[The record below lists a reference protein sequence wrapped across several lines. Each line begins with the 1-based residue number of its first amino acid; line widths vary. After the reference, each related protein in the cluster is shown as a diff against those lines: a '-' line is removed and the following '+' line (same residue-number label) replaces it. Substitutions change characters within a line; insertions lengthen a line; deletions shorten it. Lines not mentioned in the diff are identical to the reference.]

1 MEKTDTGSHAGMA
14 GVVRPAGVAGSP
26 GVIENQQGS
35 PRGRGVVAGLVYVFE
50 QVMPDPFVLSLG
62 LTFVV
67 IVLAAWLAP
76 HGTLPVILTSW
87 YEGTFHILGFAL
99 QMILILAT
107 GYAIADAPIVQ
118 RGLRALASRVT
129 SPARAALLV
138 FPVVGVAAWL
148 NWGLGLIV
156 GALLSREIARRV
168 KVDFAWLV
176 AGSYSAWSVCN
187 SGLSSSIALSQASHG
202 NALNL
207 VEKATGHVV
216 PLADTVFAPFVFIPT
231 VLVVVVMTAIFIRMH
246 PKAEHVIAFSEP
258 HEAGAHADEGDPHA
272 RAAGTSSVAARMER
286 SMLGTLLLLALGIG
300 YLAMTWREKGFELDI
315 NTTILI
321 FLLAGLALQRTPIAY
336 ADAIRRAARQTGS
349 MLLQYPVYGG
359 IMGIMTG
366 TGLAPAIA
374 KTFVAVATPATLA
387 LWSYLSSLIITLLIP
402 SAGGHWAVQGPFVL
416 PAALALHASVA
427 HTAMGVAMAE
437 NVSNMLQ
444 PFWAVPVV
452 AIAGIRIQRVMGY
465 TAVTFAVSLV
475 IYAAA
480 LWLIP

>member
-1 MEKTDTGSHAGMA
+1 MAA
-14 GVVRPAGVAGSP
+14 GVS
-26 GVIENQQGS
+26 
-35 PRGRGVVAGLVYVFE
+35 
-50 QVMPDPFVLSLG
+50 
-62 LTFVV
+62 T
-67 IVLAAWLAP
+67 
-76 HGTLPVILTSW
+76 
-87 YEGTFHILGFAL
+87 
-99 QMILILAT
+99 
-107 GYAIADAPIVQ
+107 
-118 RGLRALASRVT
+118 
-129 SPARAALLV
+129 PARAALLV
-138 FPVVGVAAWL
+138 FPIVAVAAWL

-156 GALLSREIARRV
+156 GALLSREIAKRV

-207 VEKATGHVV
+207 VEKATGQVI
-216 PLADTVFAPFVFIPT
+216 PLSQTVFAPFVFIPT

-246 PKAEHVIAFSEP
+246 PKPEHVVAFSETAP
-258 HEAGAHADEGDPHA
+258 EAGAATNGSAQAQADADPHA
-272 RAAGTSSVAARMER
+272 RGASPTSLAARAER
-286 SMLGTLLLLALGIG
+286 SMLGTLILLVLGIG
-300 YLAMTWREKGFELDI
+300 YLAMTWSAKGFELDI

-321 FLLAGLALQRTPIAY
+321 FLLVGLALQRTPIAY

-366 TGLAPAIA
+366 TGLASTIA
-374 KTFVAVATPATLA
+374 KTFVAIATPVTLPV
-387 LWSYLSSLIITLLIP
+387 LSYLSSLIITLLIP

-416 PAALALHASVA
+416 PAALSLHASVPR
-427 HTAMGVAMAE
+427 TAMGVAMAE

-475 IYAAA
+475 IYGVA

>member
-1 MEKTDTGSHAGMA
+1 
-14 GVVRPAGVAGSP
+14 
-26 GVIENQQGS
+26 
-35 PRGRGVVAGLVYVFE
+35 
-50 QVMPDPFVLSLG
+50 MPDPFVLSIG
-62 LTFVV
+62 LTLLVSL
-67 IVLAAWLAP
+67 LAVTFAP
-76 HGTLPVILTSW
+76 HNSLPTILTSW
-87 YEGTFHILGFAL
+87 YDGTFNILGFAL

-107 GYAIADAPIVQ
+107 GYAIADAPVVQ
-118 RGLRALASRVT
+118 RGLRAMAAGVPT
-129 SPARAALLV
+129 PTRAALLV
-138 FPVVGVAAWL
+138 FPIVAIAAWL
-148 NWGLGLIV
+148 NWGLGLVV
-156 GALLSREIARRV
+156 GALLSREIAKRV

-207 VEKATGHVV
+207 VEKATGQVI
-216 PLADTVFAPFVFIPT
+216 PLSETVFAPFVFVPS
-231 VLVVVVMTAIFIRMH
+231 VLVVVVMTTIFIWMH
-246 PKAEHVIAFSEP
+246 PKPEHVVVFNEP
-258 HEAGAHADEGDPHA
+258 NTEVEADPHA
-272 RAAGTSSVAARMER
+272 RGTAPSSFAARAEQ
-286 SMLGTLLLLALGIG
+286 SILGTLFLLALGVG
-300 YLAMTWREKGFELDI
+300 YLAMTWHGKGFELDI

-321 FLLAGLALQRTPIAY
+321 FLLVGLALQRTPIAY

-366 TGLAPAIA
+366 TGLASVIA
-374 KTFVAVATPATLA
+374 KAFVAFATPTTLPV
-387 LWSYLSSLIITLLIP
+387 WSYLSSLIITLLIP

-416 PAALALHASVA
+416 PAALTLHASVPRA
-427 HTAMGVAMAE
+427 AVGVAMAE

-465 TAVTFAVSLV
+465 TAITFVVSLV

>member
-1 MEKTDTGSHAGMA
+1 MDKRPIDAANTDHTA
-14 GVVRPAGVAGSP
+14 RR
-26 GVIENQQGS
+26 
-35 PRGRGVVAGLVYVFE
+35 RGIVPSLVYVFE
-50 QVMPDPFVLSLG
+50 QVMPDPFVLSIG
-62 LTFVV
+62 LT
-67 IVLAAWLAP
+67 LAVSLVAVAFAP
-76 HGTLPVILTSW
+76 HASLPTILTSW
-87 YEGTFHILGFAL
+87 YDGTFNILGFAL

-118 RGLRALASRVT
+118 RGLRAMAAGAPT
-129 SPARAALLV
+129 PARAALTV
-138 FPVVGVAAWL
+138 FPIVAIAAWL

-156 GALLSREIARRV
+156 GALLSREIAKRV

-207 VEKATGHVV
+207 VEKATGQVI
-216 PLADTVFAPFVFIPT
+216 PLSETVFAPFVLIPT
-231 VLVVVVMTAIFIRMH
+231 TLVVVIMTAIFIWMH
-246 PKAEHVIAFSEP
+246 PKPDDVITFKEAKTESET
-258 HEAGAHADEGDPHA
+258 EADPHA
-272 RAAGTSSVAARMER
+272 RGTAPSSFAARVER
-286 SMLGTLLLLALGIG
+286 SILGTLVLLALGGG
-300 YLAMTWREKGFELDI
+300 YLAVTWHSKGFELDV

-321 FLLAGLALQRTPIAY
+321 FLLVGLALQRTPIAY
-336 ADAIRRAARQTGS
+336 ADAIRKAAGQTGS

-366 TGLAPAIA
+366 TGLASVIA
-374 KTFVAVATPATLA
+374 KTFVAIATPNTLPV
-387 LWSYLSSLIITLLIP
+387 WSYLSSLIITLLIP

-416 PAALALHASVA
+416 PAALSLHASVPRA
-427 HTAMGVAMAE
+427 AMGVAMAE

-465 TAVTFAVSLV
+465 TAITFVVSLV
-475 IYAAA
+475 IYAMA

>member
-1 MEKTDTGSHAGMA
+1 MNRDTY
-14 GVVRPAGVAGSP
+14 PAIAHP
-26 GVIENQQGS
+26 AERQGI
-35 PRGRGVVAGLVYVFE
+35 VAGLVYVFE
-50 QVMPDPFVLSLG
+50 RVMPDPFVLSIG
-62 LTFVV
+62 LTLVV
-67 IVLAAWLAP
+67 GVLALAIAP
-76 HGTLPVILTSW
+76 HGTVPTLLKSW
-87 YEGTFHILGFAL
+87 YDGTFGILGFAL

-118 RGLRALASRVT
+118 RGLRKLASTVQT
-129 SPARAALLV
+129 PARAALLV
-138 FPVVGVAAWL
+138 FPVVAVAAWL

-176 AGSYSAWSVCN
+176 AGSYSAWSICN
-187 SGLSSSIALSQASHG
+187 SGLSSSIALSQASRG

-207 VEKATGHVV
+207 VEKATGHIV
-216 PLADTVFAPFVFIPT
+216 PLSTTVFAPFVFVPT
-231 VLVVVVMTAIFIRMH
+231 VLVVVVMTVIFIRMH
-246 PKAEHVIAFSEP
+246 PKPEHVVAFDNAREP
-258 HEAGAHADEGDPHA
+258 DTATADADPHT
-272 RAAGTSSVAARMER
+272 RAAGPASFATRLEQ
-286 SMLGTLLLLALGIG
+286 SMLGTLLLLALGVG
-300 YLAMTWREKGFELDI
+300 YLAMTWHATGFDLDI

-321 FLLAGLALQRTPIAY
+321 FLLIGLALQRTPIGY

-359 IMGIMTG
+359 IMGIMHG
-366 TGLAPAIA
+366 TGLASMIA
-374 KTFVAVATPATLA
+374 KAFVTIASPVTLP
-387 LWSYLSSLIITLLIP
+387 LWSYLSSLIITLLVP

-416 PAALALHASVA
+416 PAALSLHASVPR
-427 HTAMGVAMAE
+427 TAMGVAMAE

-465 TAVTFAVSLV
+465 TAVTFVVSLV

-480 LWLIP
+480 LWLVP

>member
-1 MEKTDTGSHAGMA
+1 MEKRSREHTVTDKAA
-14 GVVRPAGVAGSP
+14 PRQGVVG
-26 GVIENQQGS
+26 
-35 PRGRGVVAGLVYVFE
+35 GLVYIFE
-50 QVMPDPFVLSLG
+50 QVMPDPFVLSIG
-62 LTFVV
+62 LTVV
-67 IVLAAWLAP
+67 VTLLAFAFAP
-76 HGTLPVILTSW
+76 HATLPTLLTSW
-87 YEGTFHILGFAL
+87 YGGTFNILGFAL

-107 GYAIADAPIVQ
+107 GYAIAEAPIVQ
-118 RGLRALASRVT
+118 RGLRAMAARVQT
-129 SPARAALLV
+129 PARAALLV
-138 FPVVGVAAWL
+138 FPVVGICAWL

-176 AGSYSAWSVCN
+176 AGSYSAWSICN

-207 VEKATGHVV
+207 VEKATGQVI
-216 PLADTVFAPFVFIPT
+216 PLSETVFAPFVFIPT
-231 VLVVVVMTAIFIRMH
+231 VLVVVVMTAVFIWIH
-246 PKAEHVIAFSEP
+246 PKAEHVVAFNQTGP
-258 HEAGAHADEGDPHA
+258 QGDAGTDTDADADADPHA
-272 RAAGTSSVAARMER
+272 RQASPTSFAARAEQ
-286 SMLGTLLLLALGIG
+286 SIFGTLILLALGVG
-300 YLAMTWREKGFELDI
+300 YLAMTWHAKGFELDI

-321 FLLAGLALQRTPIAY
+321 FLLVGLALQRTPIAY

-349 MLLQYPVYGG
+349 MLLQYPMYGG
-359 IMGIMTG
+359 IMGIMSG
-366 TGLAPAIA
+366 TG
-374 KTFVAVATPATLA
+374 FVVIATPVTLP
-387 LWSYLSSLIITLLIP
+387 LWSYLSSLIITLLVP

-416 PAALALHASVA
+416 PAALSLHASIPR
-427 HTAMGVAMAE
+427 TTMGVAMAE

-465 TAVTFAVSLV
+465 TAITFVVSLV

>member
-1 MEKTDTGSHAGMA
+1 MDNNGTGPTHPHPHPSE
-14 GVVRPAGVAGSP
+14 RR
-26 GVIENQQGS
+26 
-35 PRGRGVVAGLVYVFE
+35 RGIVAGLVYVFE
-50 QVMPDPFVLSLG
+50 QVMPDPFVLSIG
-62 LTFVV
+62 LTVVV
-67 IVLAAWLAP
+67 ILLAFAFAP
-76 HGTLPVILTSW
+76 HATVPVILTSW
-87 YEGTFHILGFAL
+87 YGGTFNILGFAL

-107 GYAIADAPIVQ
+107 GYAIAEAPLVQ
-118 RGLRALASRVT
+118 RGLRAMAAGVST
-129 SPARAALLV
+129 PARAALLV
-138 FPVVGVAAWL
+138 FPIVAVAAWL

-156 GALLSREIARRV
+156 GALLSREIAKRV

-207 VEKATGHVV
+207 VEKATGQVI
-216 PLADTVFAPFVFIPT
+216 PLSQTVFAPFVFIPT
-231 VLVVVVMTAIFIRMH
+231 VLVVVVMTVIFIRMH
-246 PKAEHVIAFSEP
+246 PKPEHVVAFSETAP
-258 HEAGAHADEGDPHA
+258 EAGAATNGSAQAQADADPHA
-272 RAAGTSSVAARMER
+272 RGASPTSLAARAER
-286 SMLGTLLLLALGIG
+286 SMLGTLILLVLGIG
-300 YLAMTWREKGFELDI
+300 YLAMTWSAKGFELDI

-321 FLLAGLALQRTPIAY
+321 FLLVGLALQRTPIAY

-366 TGLAPAIA
+366 TGLASTIA
-374 KTFVAVATPATLA
+374 KTFVAIATPVTLPV
-387 LWSYLSSLIITLLIP
+387 LSYLSSLIITLLIP

-416 PAALALHASVA
+416 PAALSLHASVPR
-427 HTAMGVAMAE
+427 TAMGVAMAE

-475 IYAAA
+475 IYGVA

>member
-1 MEKTDTGSHAGMA
+1 MKRDTYPTPAASQ
-14 GVVRPAGVAGSP
+14 PAGS
-26 GVIENQQGS
+26 
-35 PRGRGVVAGLVYVFE
+35 RGVVEGLVYVFE
-50 QVMPDPFVLSLG
+50 RVMPDPFVLSIA

-67 IVLAAWLAP
+67 AVLALVIAPQGKMPTLLDAWY
-76 HGTLPVILTSW
+76 T
-87 YEGTFHILGFAL
+87 GTFGILGFAL

-107 GYAIADAPIVQ
+107 GYAIAEAPIVQ
-118 RGLRALASRVT
+118 RGLRALAAHAQT
-129 SPARAALLV
+129 PARAALLV
-138 FPVVGVAAWL
+138 FPVVAIAAWL

-156 GALLSREIARRV
+156 GAMLSREIARRV

-176 AGSYSAWSVCN
+176 AGSYSAWSICN

-216 PLADTVFAPFVFIPT
+216 PLSETIFAPFVFIPT
-231 VLVVVVMTAIFIRMH
+231 LLVVIVMTVIFIKMH
-246 PKAEHVIAFSEP
+246 PKPENVVAF
-258 HEAGAHADEGDPHA
+258 HNADEDAGNAADADPHA
-272 RAAGTSSVAARMER
+272 RTGESASFAARLEQ

-300 YLAMTWREKGFELDI
+300 YLWMAWHGKEFDLDI

-321 FLLAGLALQRTPIAY
+321 FLLIGLALQRTPIAY
-336 ADAIRRAARQTGS
+336 ANAIRRAARQTGS

-359 IMGIMTG
+359 IMGIMKG
-366 TGLAPAIA
+366 TGLASMIA
-374 KTFVAVATPATLA
+374 KAFVTIASPAMLPM
-387 LWSYLSSLIITLLIP
+387 WSFLSSLIITLLVP

-416 PAALALHASVA
+416 PAAMSLHASVPR
-427 HTAMGVAMAE
+427 TAMGVAMAE

-444 PFWAVPVV
+444 PFWAVPIV

-475 IYAAA
+475 IYAVA
-480 LWLIP
+480 LWLVP

>member
-1 MEKTDTGSHAGMA
+1 MDQRNTHSAHPNPQSRE
-14 GVVRPAGVAGSP
+14 R
-26 GVIENQQGS
+26 Q
-35 PRGRGVVAGLVYVFE
+35 RGVVAGLVYVFE
-50 QVMPDPFVLSLG
+50 QVMPDPFVLSIG
-62 LTFVV
+62 LTLVV
-67 IVLAAWLAP
+67 IALAFIFAP
-76 HGTLPVILTSW
+76 HASVPVILTSW
-87 YEGTFHILGFAL
+87 YGGTFAILGFAL

-107 GYAIADAPIVQ
+107 GYAIAEAPVVQ
-118 RGLRALASRVT
+118 RGLRAMAAGVT
-129 SPARAALLV
+129 TPTRAALLV
-138 FPVVGVAAWL
+138 FPIVAVAAWL

-156 GALLSREIARRV
+156 GALLSREIAKRV

-207 VEKATGHVV
+207 VEKATGQVI
-216 PLADTVFAPFVFIPT
+216 PLSQTVFAPFVFIPT
-231 VLVVVVMTAIFIRMH
+231 VLVVVVMTAIFIKMH
-246 PKAEHVIAFSEP
+246 PKAEHVVAFSESAP
-258 HEAGAHADEGDPHA
+258 EAGASAEDADPHA
-272 RAAGTSSVAARMER
+272 RGAAPTSLAARAER
-286 SMLGTLLLLALGIG
+286 SMLGTLILLVLGIG
-300 YLAMTWREKGFELDI
+300 YLGMTWHAKGFELDI

-321 FLLAGLALQRTPIAY
+321 FLLVGLALQRTPIAY

-366 TGLAPAIA
+366 TGLAASIA
-374 KTFVAVATPATLA
+374 KTFVAIATPVTLPV
-387 LWSYLSSLIITLLIP
+387 LSYLSSLIITLLIP

-416 PAALALHASVA
+416 PAALSLHASVPR
-427 HTAMGVAMAE
+427 TAMGVAMAE

-465 TAVTFAVSLV
+465 TAVTFVVSLV
-475 IYAAA
+475 IYGVA

>member
-1 MEKTDTGSHAGMA
+1 MQQQWLATKGLESIMNKRDIHA
-14 GVVRPAGVAGSP
+14 AGSDS
-26 GVIENQQGS
+26 GAR
-35 PRGRGVVAGLVYVFE
+35 RGGVVAGLVYVFE
-50 QVMPDPFVLSLG
+50 QVMPDPFVLAIG
-62 LTFVV
+62 LTVVV
-67 IVLAAWLAP
+67 ILLAVVFAP
-76 HGTLPVILTSW
+76 HASLPVILTSW
-87 YEGTFHILGFAL
+87 YGGTFNILGFAL

-107 GYAIADAPIVQ
+107 GYAIADAPLVQ
-118 RGLRALASRVT
+118 RGLRAMAARVH
-129 SPARAALLV
+129 SPTRAALLV
-138 FPVVGVAAWL
+138 FPIVAVAAWL
-148 NWGLGLIV
+148 NWGLGLVV
-156 GALLSREIARRV
+156 GALLSREIAKRV

-207 VEKATGHVV
+207 VEKATGQVI
-216 PLADTVFAPFVFIPT
+216 PLSQTVFAPFVFIPT

-246 PKAEHVIAFSEP
+246 PKAEDIVAFNETEP
-258 HEAGAHADEGDPHA
+258 AAAAEADPHA
-272 RAAGTSSVAARMER
+272 RNTEASSFAARAER
-286 SMLGTLLLLALGIG
+286 SMLGTLLVLALGVG
-300 YLAMTWREKGFELDI
+300 YLAMTWYSKGFELDI

-321 FLLAGLALQRTPIAY
+321 FLLLGLALQRTPIAY

-349 MLLQYPVYGG
+349 MLLQYPMYGG

-366 TGLAPAIA
+366 TGLASTIAKAFVAIA
-374 KTFVAVATPATLA
+374 TPVTLPV
-387 LWSYLSSLIITLLIP
+387 LSYFSSLIITLLIP

-416 PAALALHASVA
+416 PAALSLHASVPR
-427 HTAMGVAMAE
+427 TAMGVAMAE

-465 TAVTFAVSLV
+465 TAITFAVSLV

>member
-1 MEKTDTGSHAGMA
+1 MTG
-14 GVVRPAGVAGSP
+14 P
-26 GVIENQQGS
+26 QGQS
-35 PRGRGVVAGLVYVFE
+35 RSGERRGIVTGLVYLFE
-50 QVMPDPFVLSLG
+50 QVMPDPFVLSIA
-62 LTFVV
+62 LTLVV
-67 IVLAAWLAP
+67 ILLAMVFAP
-76 HGTLPVILTSW
+76 HASLPVILTSW
-87 YEGTFHILGFAL
+87 YGGTFGILGFAL

-107 GYAIADAPIVQ
+107 GYAIAEAPLVQ
-118 RGLRALASRVT
+118 RGLRAMAARAST
-129 SPARAALLV
+129 PARAALLV
-138 FPVVGVAAWL
+138 FPIVGVAAWL

-156 GALLSREIARRV
+156 GALLSREIAKRV

-207 VEKATGHVV
+207 VEKATGQVV
-216 PLADTVFAPFVFIPT
+216 PLSQTIFAPFVFIPT
-231 VLVVVVMTAIFIRMH
+231 VLIVVVMTAIFIRMH
-246 PKAEHVIAFSEP
+246 PKAEYVVPFNEP
-258 HEAGAHADEGDPHA
+258 QADAAGASAADSDPHA
-272 RAAGTSSVAARMER
+272 RVGSGVTLATYIEHSIF
-286 SMLGTLLLLALGIG
+286 GTLLLLALGIG
-300 YLAMTWREKGFELDI
+300 YLAMTWHAKGFELDI

-321 FLLAGLALQRTPIAY
+321 FLLIGLALQGTPIAY

-366 TGLAPAIA
+366 TGLASTIA
-374 KTFVAVATPATLA
+374 KTFVAIATASTLP

-416 PAALALHASVA
+416 PAALSLHASVPR
-427 HTAMGVAMAE
+427 TAMGVAMAE

-475 IYAAA
+475 IYALA
-480 LWLIP
+480 LWLVP

>member
-1 MEKTDTGSHAGMA
+1 
-14 GVVRPAGVAGSP
+14 
-26 GVIENQQGS
+26 
-35 PRGRGVVAGLVYVFE
+35 
-50 QVMPDPFVLSLG
+50 MPDPFVLSIG
-62 LTFVV
+62 LTLVV
-67 IVLAAWLAP
+67 CLLAVAFAP
-76 HGTLPVILTSW
+76 HASLPIVLTSW
-87 YEGTFHILGFAL
+87 YAGTFSILGFAL

-107 GYAIADAPIVQ
+107 GYAIADASFVQ
-118 RGLRALASRVT
+118 RGLRALAARVQT
-129 SPARAALLV
+129 PARAALVV
-138 FPVVGVAAWL
+138 FPIVAVAAWF

-207 VEKATGHVV
+207 VEKATGQVV
-216 PLADTVFAPFVFIPT
+216 PLSATVFAPFVFIPT
-231 VLVVVVMTAIFIRMH
+231 VLVVVVMTAIFIWMH
-246 PKAEHVIAFSEP
+246 PRPEHVVAFK
-258 HEAGAHADEGDPHA
+258 EAQTDAASDTGADPHA
-272 RAAGTSSVAARMER
+272 RAAGTSSFAARAEK
-286 SMLGTLLLLALGIG
+286 SQLGTLFMLALGVG
-300 YLAMTWREKGFELDI
+300 YLATTWHARGFELDI

-321 FLLAGLALQRTPIAY
+321 FLLVGLALQRTPIAY

-366 TGLAPAIA
+366 TGLASMIA
-374 KTFVAVATPATLA
+374 KTFVAIATPVTLPV
-387 LWSYLSSLIITLLIP
+387 LSFLSSLIITLLIP

-416 PAALALHASVA
+416 PAALSLHASVPR
-427 HTAMGVAMAE
+427 TAMGVAMAE

-465 TAVTFAVSLV
+465 TAITFVVSLV

>member
-1 MEKTDTGSHAGMA
+1 MDQRDTNSSHSHPHSRPGSSEH
-14 GVVRPAGVAGSP
+14 
-26 GVIENQQGS
+26 Q
-35 PRGRGVVAGLVYVFE
+35 RGVVAGLVYVFE
-50 QVMPDPFVLSLG
+50 QMMPDPFVLSIG
-62 LTFVV
+62 LTLVV
-67 IVLAAWLAP
+67 IVLAFIFAP
-76 HGTLPVILTSW
+76 HASVAVILTSW
-87 YEGTFHILGFAL
+87 YGGTFGILGFAL

-107 GYAIADAPIVQ
+107 GYAIAEAPLVQ
-118 RGLRALASRVT
+118 RGLRAMAAGVST
-129 SPARAALLV
+129 PARAALLV
-138 FPVVGVAAWL
+138 FPIVGVAAWL

-156 GALLSREIARRV
+156 GALLSREIAKRV

-207 VEKATGHVV
+207 VEKATGQVI
-216 PLADTVFAPFVFIPT
+216 PLSQTVFAPFVFIPT
-231 VLVVVVMTAIFIRMH
+231 VLVVVVMTAIFIKMH
-246 PKAEHVIAFSEP
+246 PKPEHVVAFSETAP
-258 HEAGAHADEGDPHA
+258 EAGANAPAEEADPHA
-272 RAAGTSSVAARMER
+272 RGAAPTSFAARAER
-286 SMLGTLLLLALGIG
+286 SMLGTLILLVLGIG
-300 YLAMTWREKGFELDI
+300 YLAMTWHAKGFELDI

-321 FLLAGLALQRTPIAY
+321 FLLVGLALQRTPIAY

-366 TGLAPAIA
+366 TGLASAIA
-374 KTFVAVATPATLA
+374 KTFVAIATPVTLPV
-387 LWSYLSSLIITLLIP
+387 LSYLSSLIITLLIP

-416 PAALALHASVA
+416 PAALSLHASVPR
-427 HTAMGVAMAE
+427 TAMGVAMAE

-465 TAVTFAVSLV
+465 TAVTFVVSLV
-475 IYAAA
+475 IYGVA

>member
-1 MEKTDTGSHAGMA
+1 MNKRDINSAGTDRSA
-14 GVVRPAGVAGSP
+14 R
-26 GVIENQQGS
+26 
-35 PRGRGVVAGLVYVFE
+35 RGNVVAGLVYVFE
-50 QVMPDPFVLSLG
+50 QVMPDPFVLAIG
-62 LTFVV
+62 LTLVV
-67 IVLAAWLAP
+67 ALLAVAFAP
-76 HGTLPVILTSW
+76 HASLAVILTSW
-87 YEGTFHILGFAL
+87 YGGTFNILGFAL

-107 GYAIADAPIVQ
+107 GYAIADAPLVQ
-118 RGLRALASRVT
+118 RGLRAMAAGVRT
-129 SPARAALLV
+129 PTRAALLV
-138 FPVVGVAAWL
+138 FPIVAMAAWL
-148 NWGLGLIV
+148 NWGLGLVV
-156 GALLSREIARRV
+156 GALLSREIAKRV

-207 VEKATGHVV
+207 VEKATGQVI
-216 PLADTVFAPFVFIPT
+216 PLSETVFAPFVFIPT
-231 VLVVVVMTAIFIRMH
+231 VLVVVVMTAIFIWMH
-246 PKAEHVIAFSEP
+246 PKQEDVVAFNETQSEP
-258 HEAGAHADEGDPHA
+258 AATAEADPHA
-272 RAAGTSSVAARMER
+272 RDAKTSSFAARLEQ
-286 SMLGTLLLLALGIG
+286 SMLGTLFLLVLGVG
-300 YLAMTWREKGFELDI
+300 YLAMTWTSKGFELDI

-321 FLLAGLALQRTPIAY
+321 FLLVGLALQRTPIAY

-349 MLLQYPVYGG
+349 MLLQYPMYGG

-366 TGLAPAIA
+366 TGLASTIA
-374 KTFVAVATPATLA
+374 KTFVAIATPVTLPV
-387 LWSYLSSLIITLLIP
+387 LSYLSSLIITLLIP

-416 PAALALHASVA
+416 PAALSLHASVPR
-427 HTAMGVAMAE
+427 TAMGVAMAE

-465 TAVTFAVSLV
+465 TAITFVVSLV

>member
-1 MEKTDTGSHAGMA
+1 MDNRHTGSDHMN
-14 GVVRPAGVAGSP
+14 P
-26 GVIENQQGS
+26 GTRQ
-35 PRGRGVVAGLVYVFE
+35 RGVVAGLVYVFE
-50 QVMPDPFVLSLG
+50 QVMPDPFVLSIG
-62 LTFVV
+62 LTVV
-67 IVLAAWLAP
+67 VSLLAVAFAP
-76 HGTLPVILTSW
+76 HGSLPAVLRSW
-87 YEGTFHILGFAL
+87 YAGTFNILGFAL

-107 GYAIADAPIVQ
+107 GYAIADAPVVQ
-118 RGLRALASRVT
+118 RGLRAMAARVQT
-129 SPARAALLV
+129 PARAALVV
-138 FPVVGVAAWL
+138 FPIVAVAAWF

-207 VEKATGHVV
+207 VEKATGQVV
-216 PLADTVFAPFVFIPT
+216 PLSATVFAPFVFIPT
-231 VLVVVVMTAIFIRMH
+231 VLVVVVMTAIFIWMH
-246 PKAEHVIAFSEP
+246 PKPEHVVAFNDAQTGDSSGAGSE
-258 HEAGAHADEGDPHA
+258 ADPHA
-272 RAAGTSSVAARMER
+272 RAAGTSSFAARAEK
-286 SMLGTLLLLALGIG
+286 SPLGTWFMLALGVG
-300 YLAMTWREKGFELDI
+300 YLAITWHATGFELDI

-366 TGLAPAIA
+366 TGLASMIA
-374 KTFVAVATPATLA
+374 KTFVAIATPVTLPV
-387 LWSYLSSLIITLLIP
+387 LSFLSSLIITLLIP

-416 PAALALHASVA
+416 PAALSLHASVPR
-427 HTAMGVAMAE
+427 TAMGVAMAE

-465 TAVTFAVSLV
+465 TAITFVVSLV

>member
-1 MEKTDTGSHAGMA
+1 MNTRDKPLAPVNQSD
-14 GVVRPAGVAGSP
+14 RP
-26 GVIENQQGS
+26 
-35 PRGRGVVAGLVYVFE
+35 RGVVAGLVYVFE
-50 QVMPDPFVLSLG
+50 RVMPDPFVLSIG
-62 LTFVV
+62 LTFFVSV
-67 IVLAAWLAP
+67 IAVAFAP
-76 HGTLPVILTSW
+76 HGSVPVVLASW
-87 YEGTFHILGFAL
+87 YSGTFNILGFAL

-118 RGLRALASRVT
+118 RGLRALAAKVRT
-129 SPARAALLV
+129 PTRAALIV
-138 FPVVGVAAWL
+138 FPIVAVAAWL
-148 NWGLGLIV
+148 NWGLGLVV

-207 VEKATGHVV
+207 VEKATGQVV
-216 PLADTVFAPFVFIPT
+216 PLSETVFAPFVFIPT
-231 VLVVVVMTAIFIRMH
+231 VLVVVVMTAIFIWMH
-246 PKAEHVIAFSEP
+246 PKQEQVVAFIDTQSGDNTSGAASE
-258 HEAGAHADEGDPHA
+258 ADPHA
-272 RAAGTSSVAARMER
+272 RVASSGTSGASLSFAARAEN
-286 SMLGTLLLLALGIG
+286 SPLGTVFLLALGVG
-300 YLAMTWREKGFELDI
+300 YLAMTWHTKGFELDI

-366 TGLAPAIA
+366 TGLASMIA
-374 KTFVAVATPATLA
+374 KSFVAIATPATLPV
-387 LWSYLSSLIITLLIP
+387 LSYLSSLIITLLIP

-416 PAALALHASVA
+416 PAALSLHASVPR
-427 HTAMGVAMAE
+427 TAMGVAMAE

-465 TAVTFAVSLV
+465 TAVTFVVSLV

>member
-1 MEKTDTGSHAGMA
+1 MDQRDINSAQPHSHPRPGSGE
-14 GVVRPAGVAGSP
+14 R
-26 GVIENQQGS
+26 Q
-35 PRGRGVVAGLVYVFE
+35 RGVVAGLVYVFE
-50 QVMPDPFVLSLG
+50 QMMPDPFVLSIG
-62 LTFVV
+62 LTLVV
-67 IVLAAWLAP
+67 IVLAFIFAP
-76 HGTLPVILTSW
+76 HASVAVILTSW
-87 YEGTFHILGFAL
+87 YGGTFNILGFAL

-107 GYAIADAPIVQ
+107 GYAIAEAPLVQ
-118 RGLRALASRVT
+118 RGLRAMAAGVST
-129 SPARAALLV
+129 PARAALLV
-138 FPVVGVAAWL
+138 FPIVGVAAWL

-156 GALLSREIARRV
+156 GALLSREIAKRV

-207 VEKATGHVV
+207 VEKATGQVI
-216 PLADTVFAPFVFIPT
+216 PLSQTVFAPFVFVPT
-231 VLVVVVMTAIFIRMH
+231 VLVVVVMTAIFIKMH
-246 PKAEHVIAFSEP
+246 PKPEHVVAFSETAP
-258 HEAGAHADEGDPHA
+258 EAGANAPAEEADPHA
-272 RAAGTSSVAARMER
+272 RGAAPTSFAARAER
-286 SMLGTLLLLALGIG
+286 SMLGTLILLVLGIG
-300 YLAMTWREKGFELDI
+300 YLAMTWHAKGFELDI

-321 FLLAGLALQRTPIAY
+321 FLLVGLALQRTPIAY

-366 TGLAPAIA
+366 TGLASMIA
-374 KTFVAVATPATLA
+374 KTFVAIATPATLPV
-387 LWSYLSSLIITLLIP
+387 LSYLSSLIITLLIP

-416 PAALALHASVA
+416 PAALSLHASVPR
-427 HTAMGVAMAE
+427 TAMGVAMAE

-465 TAVTFAVSLV
+465 TAVTFVVSLI
-475 IYAAA
+475 IYGVA